1 MHGDGRGTRHG
12 RGILHAPGSDRM
24 PRYTP
29 PMTQSKPAPHARQVA
44 AAVIGNAL
52 EWYDF
57 VVFGALTVIIGN
69 LFFPGDSELTRIL
82 KATAT
87 FGVGFFMRPVGGIV
101 LGIYADRHGRKAA
114 LQLIIGLMTLAMAM
128 IACAPPY
135 AAIGIAAP
143 MIIVLARLLQGFA
156 TGGEFAIATSFL
168 VEVAP
173 RGRKGL
179 YGSLQQ
185 VGLSLA
191 ALGGALAGWFVT
203 QVLTPDQLESWG
215 WRLPFAIGL
224 LIGPV
229 GMWVRRHLEE
239 TAEFESARAART
251 ADLPLWTIMR
261 AHARSVGVTFG
272 LVICGTITY
281 YVVLIYMPTFAS
293 TQLGMPL
300 EDAFTAQVIALACLT
315 IVIPVVGALSDRVGR
330 KAPMIAGSVACL
342 VFLLPLFE
350 RLHAR
355 PDLATLILTQ
365 ATLCSLIGVFYGP
378 LSTAV
383 AEQFPAGVRST
394 ALSLAYNLAVMLFGG
409 FAQFFVTWLIA
420 ITGQPIAAAYYV
432 MFGAGIGLLAT
443 LGLRTRG

>member
-1 MHGDGRGTRHG
+1 MKT
-12 RGILHAPGSDRM
+12 
-24 PRYTP
+24 
-29 PMTQSKPAPHARQVA
+29 KNPAPRARQVA

-69 LFFPGDSELTRIL
+69 LFFPGDTELNRIL

-87 FGVGFFMRPVGGIV
+87 FGVGFFMRPIGGVV
-101 LGIYADRHGRKAA
+101 LGIYADRYGRKAA
-114 LQLIIGLMTLAMAM
+114 LQLIIGMMTLAMAM

-143 MIIVLARLLQGFA
+143 IIIVCARLLQGFA

-173 RGRKGL
+173 AGRKGL
-179 YGSLQQ
+179 FGSLQQ

-203 QVLTPDQLESWG
+203 QVLTPAQLDSWG
-215 WRLPFAIGL
+215 WRLPFAFGL

-239 TAEFESARAART
+239 TEEFERARAT
-251 ADLPLWTIMR
+251 PGTSLPLLTLLR
-261 AHARSVGVTFG
+261 KHARGVFVTFG

-281 YVVLIYMPTFAS
+281 YVVLIYMPTFAG
-293 TQLGMPL
+293 TQLGIPL
-300 EDAFTAQVIALACLT
+300 KDAFKAQVVALLCLT
-315 IVIPVVGALSDRVGR
+315 LIIPVVGALSDRVGR
-330 KAPMIAGSVACL
+330 RPPMVIGTVGCLIAL
-342 VFLLPLFE
+342 VPLFE
-350 RLHAR
+350 HLHAN
-355 PDLATLILTQ
+355 PNLGTLMLTQ
-365 ATLCSLIGVFYGP
+365 AALCSLIGIFYGP

-383 AEQFPAGVRST
+383 AEQFPPGVRST
-394 ALSLAYNLAVMLFGG
+394 GLSLAYNLAVMLFGG
-409 FAQFFVTWLIA
+409 FAQFFVTKLIVV
-420 ITGQPIAAAYYV
+420 TGQPIAAAYYV
-432 MFGAGIGLLAT
+432 MFGAAVGLVAT
-443 LGLRTRG
+443 LALRTRS

>member
-1 MHGDGRGTRHG
+1 MT
-12 RGILHAPGSDRM
+12 S
-24 PRYTP
+24 RYTAG
-29 PMTQSKPAPHARQVA
+29 MKTSTSAPRVRQVA

-57 VVFGALTVIIGN
+57 VVFGALSVIIAR
-69 LFFPGDSELTRIL
+69 LFFPHESELNALLLT
-82 KATAT
+82 TAT
-87 FGVGFFMRPVGGIV
+87 FGVGFFMRPIGGIA
-101 LGIYADRHGRKAA
+101 LGLYADRRGRKAA
-114 LQLIIGLMTLAMAM
+114 LQLIIGMMTVAMAM
-128 IACAPPY
+128 IALAPPY

-143 MIIVLARLLQGFA
+143 LLIVLARLLQGFA

-173 RGRKGL
+173 PGRKGF

-203 QVLTPDQLESWG
+203 QVLTPAQLDSWG
-215 WRLPFAIGL
+215 WRLPFAFGL

-239 TAEFESARAART
+239 TEEFERARATPGAN
-251 ADLPLWTIMR
+251 LPLPAMLKT
-261 AHARSVGVTFG
+261 HARSVLVTFG

-281 YVVLIYMPTFAS
+281 YVVLIYMPTFAR

-300 EDAFTAQVIALACLT
+300 EEAFKAQVVALLCLT
-315 IVIPVVGALSDRVGR
+315 VIIPLVGALSDRIGR
-330 KAPMIAGSVACL
+330 KPPMVVGTVACL
-342 VFLLPLFE
+342 FALLPLFS
-350 RLHAR
+350 RLHAQ
-355 PDLATLILTQ
+355 PDLATLMFTQ
-365 ATLCSLIGVFYGP
+365 AVLCSLIGIFYGP

-394 ALSLAYNLAVMLFGG
+394 GLSLAYNLAVMLFGG
-409 FAQFFVTWLIA
+409 FAQTFVTWLIDV
-420 ITGQPIAAAYYV
+420 TGQPIAAAYYV
-432 MFGAGIGLLAT
+432 MFGAGVGLLAT
-443 LGLRTRG
+443 LALRPAPG

>member
-1 MHGDGRGTRHG
+1 MKKT
-12 RGILHAPGSDRM
+12 HAA
-24 PRYTP
+24 PRT
-29 PMTQSKPAPHARQVA
+29 RQVA

-57 VVFGALTVIIGN
+57 VVFGALTIIIGN
-69 LFFPGDSELTRIL
+69 LFFPGDTELNRIL

-87 FGVGFFMRPVGGIV
+87 FGVGFVMRPIGGIV

-114 LQLIIGLMTLAMAM
+114 LQLIIALMTVAMAM

-173 RGRKGL
+173 AGRKGL
-179 YGSLQQ
+179 FGSLQQ

-191 ALGGALAGWFVT
+191 ALGGALSGWFVT
-203 QVLTPDQLESWG
+203 QVLTPEQLDSWG
-215 WRLPFAIGL
+215 WRLPFAFGL

-239 TAEFESARAART
+239 TEEFEQARAAPG
-251 ADLPLWTIMR
+251 ANLPLFAMLK
-261 AHARSVGVTFG
+261 AHARSVLVTFG

-281 YVVLIYMPTFAS
+281 YVVLIYMPTFAG
-293 TQLGMPL
+293 TQLGIPL
-300 EDAFTAQVIALACLT
+300 KDAFKAQIVALVCLT
-315 IVIPVVGALSDRVGR
+315 VIIPLVGALSDRVGR
-330 KAPMIAGSVACL
+330 RPPMIVGTIGCL
-342 VFLLPLFE
+342 VALVPLFE
-350 RLHAR
+350 HLHAH
-355 PDLATLILTQ
+355 PTLATLVITQ
-365 ATLCSLIGVFYGP
+365 ATLCSLIGIFYGP

-394 ALSLAYNLAVMLFGG
+394 GLSLAYNLAVMLFGG
-409 FAQFFVTWLIA
+409 FAQFFVTKLIDV
-420 ITGQPIAAAYYV
+420 TGQPIAAAYYV
-432 MFGAGIGLLAT
+432 MFGAAVGLLAT
-443 LGLRTRG
+443 LGVRTPSPRAHG